1 MTQADRFAL
10 DHEGEAGVHGAE
22 PRALVL
28 AEQALVVGGIRT
40 GVELAAECSD
50 VRERRLEPLARAAER
65 CGLFLRDL
73 GVDSPVCVLKPAHRS
88 RATASA

>member
-10 DHEGEAGVHGAE
+10 DHEGEAGVQGAQ

-28 AEQALVVGGIRT
+28 AEEARVIGGIRA
-40 GVELAAECSD
+40 GVELPAECSD
-50 VRERRLEPLARAAER
+50 LRERRLEPLAGAAER
-65 CGLFLRDL
+65 RRLLLRDL
-73 GVDSPVCVLKPAHRS
+73 GVDSPVRVLKPAHRS